1 MRAGNSTSPSSTID
15 DDGDNDDGDDHGGRG
30 NDDSHSSVSAP
41 VNSAPTT
48 PSVAAPRNSAPTTP
62 PVTSGGDDR
71 CHVRIGCEANDQDGP
86 AEFDVAG
93 NVRLMRLNVVEQGT
107 GPTVVFLHGMG
118 STSATWTACMNLL
131 APTHRVV
138 ALDLL
143 GHGASPVPEDPAEYT
158 RDAALVDIDELLA
171 TLPPAVLVGH
181 SLGGYLAMAHAATR
195 PHVARGIIV
204 LNTGPGFR
212 DAEKRQQWNE
222 RSRRNAHRFGV
233 PVQAAQLNLQ
243 HDSVVMDRLAEITV
257 PTLVLAGGA
266 DRPEYTASGQ
276 YIERKMAQ
284 ARVVVVEG
292 GAHAMHEASHA
303 TEVAEI
309 IAEFVASLPPVA

>member
-1 MRAGNSTSPSSTID
+1 ML
-15 DDGDNDDGDDHGGRG
+15 
-30 NDDSHSSVSAP
+30 SAALEIRHRP
-41 VNSAPTT
+41 LA
-48 PSVAAPRNSAPTTP
+48 VAASSR
-62 PVTSGGDDR
+62 DDR

-86 AEFDVAG
+86 AELDVAG

-158 RDAALVDIDELLA
+158 RDAALADIDALLA
-171 TLPPAVLVGH
+171 VLPSAVLVGH

-212 DAEKRQQWNE
+212 DAEKREQWNE

-309 IAEFVASLPPVA
+309 IAEFVASLSPVV